1 MVWGQRHCLKD
12 LRQKSAD
19 VFVRILTG
27 FLKRPCVS
35 EIISSTSSLDQTV
48 SLGCEITDF
57 FPPNIS
63 VTWLK
68 LREGERDDRE
78 EEVIEGG
85 EMWGP
90 IQTQARLYRATATLK
105 RRATNQEKERGGG
118 VGGGI
123 VCRVEHSSL
132 PEPIEKHWKCLDIGM
147 DDFYVQLLDLY
158 SGDFLTDFSTKKT

>member
-1 MVWGQRHCLKD
+1 M
-12 LRQKSAD
+12 RQKSAD
-19 VFVRILTG
+19 VFVWILTG

-35 EIISSTSSLDQTV
+35 EILSSTSSLDQTV

-118 VGGGI
+118 GGI

-132 PEPIEKHWKCLDIGM
+132 PEPIEKHWKCVDIGM
-147 DDFYVQLLDLY
+147 NDFPTEKIQIFVYFY
-158 SGDFLTDFSTKKT
+158 

>member
-1 MVWGQRHCLKD
+1 MVWGQCHCLKD
-12 LRQKSAD
+12 RRQKSAD

-68 LREGERDDRE
+68 LRGGERDDRE

-85 EMWGP
+85 AMWGP

-105 RRATNQEKERGGG
+105 RRVTNQEKERGGG
-118 VGGGI
+118 GGGI

-132 PEPIEKHWKCLDIGM
+132 PEPIEKHWKCVDTGM
-147 DDFYVQLLDLY
+147 DDFYVLLLDLY
-158 SGDFLTDFSTKKT
+158 SGDFSTKKM

>member
-1 MVWGQRHCLKD
+1 M
-12 LRQKSAD
+12 
-19 VFVRILTG
+19 
-27 FLKRPCVS
+27 S
-35 EIISSTSSLDQTV
+35 EILSSTSSSDQTV

-118 VGGGI
+118 GGI

-132 PEPIEKHWKCLDIGM
+132 PEPIEKHWKCVDIGM
-147 DDFYVQLLDLY
+147 N
-158 SGDFLTDFSTKKT
+158 DFSTEKNVEIQIFVYFY